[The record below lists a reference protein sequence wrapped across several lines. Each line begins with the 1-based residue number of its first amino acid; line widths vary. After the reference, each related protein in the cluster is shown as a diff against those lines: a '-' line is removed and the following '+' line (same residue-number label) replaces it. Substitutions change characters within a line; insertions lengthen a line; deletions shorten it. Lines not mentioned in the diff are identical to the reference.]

1 MCRYWVCRLRDS
13 LGYTPTASTIE
24 RNDATFIKIVK
35 NIQNHS
41 SKLFERRVKMAE
53 QEAVKNAEEPDP
65 ILQSSNGGAGQHP
78 PDRLN
83 GSSIIHVEDEHH
95 QTMDL

>member
-1 MCRYWVCRLRDS
+1 VIHWDILQ
-13 LGYTPTASTIE
+13 LP
-24 RNDATFIKIVK
+24 VK
-35 NIQNHS
+35 N
-41 SKLFERRVKMAE
+41 V
-53 QEAVKNAEEPDP
+53 EEPDP

-95 QTMDL
+95 RTMDL